1 MRSSH
6 SVRGFTIVELLI
18 VIVIIGILAAL
29 IIVAF
34 NGIQQRAS
42 NTQTIDA
49 ASKYARI
56 IQLYGQDKG
65 DYPRTTD
72 ASANT
77 NVCLGKTYSG
87 SVCANLGGALACGTG
102 QASRNSAF
110 DTKLS
115 EYITNFPEPSL
126 QTITWC
132 NQPFVGIGYWYSAGG
147 TSPSM
152 HYYLVGDIT
161 CPTFSGGTTIKSL
174 QTGNT
179 KCTWSASAL

>member
-1 MRSSH
+1 MKAMKN
-6 SVRGFTIVELLI
+6 RGFTIVELLI
-18 VIVIIGILAAL
+18 VIVIIGILASL
-29 IIVAF
+29 VIIAF
-34 NGIQQRAS
+34 NGIQQRAN

-72 ASANT
+72 ASTST

-87 SVCANLGGALACGTG
+87 SICANLSSTLACGTG
-102 QASRNSAF
+102 QASRNVAF
-110 DTKLS
+110 ETKLS
-115 EYITNFPEPSL
+115 EYVSNFPEPSL

-132 NQPFVGIGYWYSAGG
+132 NQPFAGIGYWYSAGG

-152 HYYLVGDIT
+152 HYYLMGDEP
-161 CPTFSGGTTIKSL
+161 CPAFSGGTILRSV

-179 KCTWSASAL
+179 KCTWNASAL